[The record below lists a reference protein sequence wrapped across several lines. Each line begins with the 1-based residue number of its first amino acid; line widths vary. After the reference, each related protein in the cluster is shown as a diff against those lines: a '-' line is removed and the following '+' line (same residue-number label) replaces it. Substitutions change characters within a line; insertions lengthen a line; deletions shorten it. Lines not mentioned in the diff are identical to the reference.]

1 MHIFVGKHNL
11 TTQSNLDELTKLL
24 DGESD
29 TTQKFLV
36 SEEQVDRQGRV
47 DMNQQGIFH
56 VPGKRPDS
64 RVLLDFPE
72 EYLNLPAIFVNL
84 GDSPGRKTEVI
95 GQEFVTSAVSRSR

>member
-1 MHIFVGKHNL
+1 M
-11 TTQSNLDELTKLL
+11 DELTKLL

-29 TTQKFLV
+29 TAQKFLV
-36 SEEQVDRQGRV
+36 SEEQIDRQGRV
-47 DMNQQGIFH
+47 DLNHHGIFR

-64 RVLLDFPE
+64 RFLLDFPE

-95 GQEFVTSAVSRSR
+95 GQKFVTSAAFRISIAYPA